1 MKRNRT
7 MQPTR
12 LGVEKLEARDMLSGS
27 PMTTTSV
34 PFINPPATGVPL
46 SGGGFP
52 SDVSVNPAA
61 FAGGNPSIDMA
72 LMIAGLVRANNA
84 GSVTGANAPAIDS
97 AVGQMTVTTGANTG
111 IDFFATCGFGS
122 AIGGTGGP

>member
-1 MKRNRT
+1 M
-7 MQPTR
+7 
-12 LGVEKLEARDMLSGS
+12 
-27 PMTTTSV
+27 
-34 PFINPPATGVPL
+34 
-46 SGGGFP
+46 
-52 SDVSVNPAA
+52 SVNPAA

-84 GSVTGANAPAIDS
+84 GPVTGANAPAIDS